1 MSYRIKKTRLNTDSD
16 SHSSSHERWIV
27 SYADFMTLL
36 MAFFVVMYSISSVS
50 EQKYRVLSNTLSG
63 AFNQSIKNDQPVI
76 DKMIDYQE
84 IVEDLPNIS
93 HVITQQLDENFQS
106 LINNDLISV
115 SGNEKWLQIEL
126 QSAIL
131 FDIGGAILHSTAEEI
146 IGEISSIMNQ
156 YSNVI
161 RVEGFT
167 DNTPIK
173 NSIYASNWELSTAR
187 ATAVVR
193 LMESQGINPNRLAAV
208 GYGEHQP
215 AASNITIEGRSK
227 NRRIVLMIST
237 LKELR
242 PSLNQSTVT
251 SFQKIP
257 LTPLS

>member
-1 MSYRIKKTRLNTDSD
+1 MINRRIKKRAIN
-16 SHSSSHERWIV
+16 HSENNSSGQERWIV

-50 EQKYRVLSNTLSG
+50 EKKYQVLSNTLSG
-63 AFNQSIKNDQPVI
+63 AFNKIIENEKLI
-76 DKMIDYQE
+76 ADKKTNQVD
-84 IVEDLPNIS
+84 IVETLPNIS
-93 HVITQQLDENFQS
+93 HVISQKLDESFQS

-115 SGNEKWLQIEL
+115 SGSENWLQIEL

-131 FDIGGAILHSTAEEI
+131 FDVGGAILHISAEEI
-146 IGEISSIMNQ
+146 IGQISTIMHQ

-173 NSIYASNWELSTAR
+173 NSIFASNWELSTAR

-193 LMESQGINPNRLAAV
+193 FMESQGINPNRLAAV

-215 AASNITIEGRSK
+215 VASNSTNEGKSK
-227 NRRIVLMIST
+227 NRRIILMIST
-237 LKELR
+237 LDELR
-242 PSLNQSTVT
+242 PSFNENPVT
-251 SFQKIP
+251 SFKKNPLMP
-257 LTPLS
+257 LT